1 MLKETAMVSVVL
13 ALLLLNIIAPTLL
26 GHQESDIATI
36 PMMLL
41 DADEEEL
48 QVYIKGALSDHRY
61 TSISILVQGIDNES
75 YLNYVKENESYV
87 TKQRVLL
94 NETSNMRISV
104 SAYVDQDEWWFNC
117 TTRIEEAE
125 DGDVVFWISSEDDD
139 GSWGDEELED
149 TPFRQRLNRRRR

>member
-41 DADEEEL
+41 DTDDEEM
-48 QVYIKGALSDHRY
+48 QIYIKGALSDHRY

-75 YLNYVKENESYV
+75 YLRHVREDESYV
-87 TKQRVLL
+87 TKQGVLL
-94 NETSNMRISV
+94 NETSNMRINV
-104 SAYVDQDEWWFNC
+104 NAYVDQDEWWFNC
-117 TTRIEEAE
+117 TARVEEAE
-125 DGDVVFWISSEDDD
+125 DGDIVFWISSEDDD

-149 TPFRQRLNRRRR
+149 APFKQRLNLRR

>member
-36 PMMLL
+36 PLMLL
-41 DADEEEL
+41 DADDAEM
-48 QVYIKGALSDHRY
+48 QIYIKGALSDHMY

-75 YLNYVKENESYV
+75 YLKHVKENESYV

-94 NETSNMRISV
+94 NETSNMRINV
-104 SAYVDQDEWWFNC
+104 NAYVEQDEWWFNC
-117 TTRIEEAE
+117 TVRVEEAE
-125 DGDVVFWISSEDDD
+125 DGDVVFWISSEDND
-139 GSWGDEELED
+139 GSWGTEELED
-149 TPFRQRLNRRRR
+149 APFRHRLNLRR